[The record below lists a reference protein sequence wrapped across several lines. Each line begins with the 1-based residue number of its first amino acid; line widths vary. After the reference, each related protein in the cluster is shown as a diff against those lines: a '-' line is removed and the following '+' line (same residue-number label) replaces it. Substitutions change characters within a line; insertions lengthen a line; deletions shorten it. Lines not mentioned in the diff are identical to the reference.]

1 MLILNTKRICI
12 VLKFSKEQRVDSNM
26 YKNRIGKHLSFRTI
40 IIGGII
46 VVLIVFLVT
55 GILVKRAN
63 KEKGNL
69 ITSSTLTEA
78 IDISGLSEL
87 SLHIMELQK
96 FIKMKAKKKWNPI
109 FVTMPRL
116 KLVLI

>member
-1 MLILNTKRICI
+1 
-12 VLKFSKEQRVDSNM
+12 M

-63 KEKGNL
+63 KEKGN
-69 ITSSTLTEA
+69 
-78 IDISGLSEL
+78 
-87 SLHIMELQK
+87 
-96 FIKMKAKKKWNPI
+96 
-109 FVTMPRL
+109 
-116 KLVLI
+116 